1 MSSNAFRMQ
10 SDISNFQ
17 EERKKIEQ
25 TMALNVQKEGK
36 WPKDHREK
44 IIDLIKLAY
53 KSYQEDIEK
62 QINFLHSNLEKFIG
76 KRVQVLI
83 FQRSAV

>member
-1 MSSNAFRMQ
+1 MQ

-53 KSYQEDIEK
+53 KSY
-62 QINFLHSNLEKFIG
+62 
-76 KRVQVLI
+76 
-83 FQRSAV
+83 

>member
-25 TMALNVQKEGK
+25 KSTMALNVQKEGK
-36 WPKDHREK
+36 WSKDHREK

-53 KSYQEDIEK
+53 KSY
-62 QINFLHSNLEKFIG
+62 
-76 KRVQVLI
+76 
-83 FQRSAV
+83 